1 MATTDH
7 SRKYDLVLV
16 GATGYTGTL
25 TAEHIALHLPTN
37 LRWAIAARSATKLEA
52 LAARLKELN
61 PDRLQPAIE
70 VATPDDK
77 VQFHALIADAKVC
90 LSVVLY
96 SRIGEAVI
104 EACIENGTDYVD
116 CAGGP
121 AEIKG
126 WIDNYHE
133 KAQAAGVILIH
144 CCGIFSAPQDLLA
157 FLAARRLAEAYSE
170 TTKEVIVSGSEIPPD
185 LSGGS
190 VESIMHKASMD
201 PRVVRE
207 VEEPWA
213 ISPVRGTQTSAPAN
227 IFGIRTD
234 PRLGVMAACS
244 VGSVQNRSL
253 VHRTWGLLQGTSA
266 AAAAAAYGYG
276 PNFQYNEYQSVPS
289 ALAGAL
295 KVLAARLVQAALGLA
310 FLRNLARRYL
320 PAPGEGPAPEAAK
333 HYSVRIEA
341 VAVADGPSR
350 PAHRAYAGF
359 AYPEGPYPA
368 TALFLAHAGA
378 SLLYHRRLLGQL
390 TGGCLTPAF
399 LGDDLARRVQAAGAT
414 IETSLFIFSSK
425 TSTFVVGTQ
434 RREFLV
440 HKSAFTKLSDHF
452 DRLMNSSSSEANA
465 KRILLDDVDATVF
478 EALCK
483 FAYGRDYSAP
493 ASNVVS
499 QPLPE
504 GAEDLTMS
512 LEARRAKK
520 ILASNDENDLRHMS
534 VYNLVSSFL
543 DASYRRPSP
552 GVEFRLPGPG
562 TQQSYL
568 NRLLHFAKV
577 YLSAGD

>member
-52 LAARLKELN
+52 LAERLKELN

-144 CCGIFSAPQDLLA
+144 CCGIFSGPHDLLA

-170 TTKEVIVSGSEIPPD
+170 TTKEVIVSGSEIPAD

-213 ISPVRGTQTSAPAN
+213 LSPVRGTQASTPAN

-244 VGSVQNRSL
+244 IGGVQNRSH

-266 AAAAAAYGYG
+266 AAAYGYG
-276 PNFQYNEYQSVPS
+276 PNFQYTEYQAVPS

-295 KVLAARLVQAALGLA
+295 KVLAARLLQAALGLV
-310 FLRNLARRYL
+310 FLRRLARRYL
-320 PAPGEGPAPEAAK
+320 PASGEGPAPEAAK
-333 HYSVRIEA
+333 RYSVRIEA
-341 VAVADGPSR
+341 VAEG
-350 PAHRAYAGF
+350 PAHRAYAAF
-359 AYPEGPYPA
+359 AYPQGPYPV

-399 LGDDLARRVQAAGAT
+399 LGDDLARRVQGAGAT
-414 IETSLFIFSSK
+414 IETSL
-425 TSTFVVGTQ
+425 
-434 RREFLV
+434 L
-440 HKSAFTKLSDHF
+440 
-452 DRLMNSSSSEANA
+452 
-465 KRILLDDVDATVF
+465 
-478 EALCK
+478 
-483 FAYGRDYSAP
+483 
-493 ASNVVS
+493 
-499 QPLPE
+499 
-504 GAEDLTMS
+504 
-512 LEARRAKK
+512 
-520 ILASNDENDLRHMS
+520 
-534 VYNLVSSFL
+534 
-543 DASYRRPSP
+543 
-552 GVEFRLPGPG
+552 
-562 TQQSYL
+562 
-568 NRLLHFAKV
+568 
-577 YLSAGD
+577 